1 MCFFQRNWFPLLFIS
16 RSSSFPVIQ
25 VNVDIKILWKER
37 LVFFFKSPGAH
48 VIYRRIERGA
58 WNAKISPQL
67 QHTPP
72 PTGWLLTPSPS
83 PSVCTLSV
91 RSYADVITNFSRM
104 DRWPNFLKGLRS
116 RAWSSAKIDLHC
128 HFFFISE
135 FQTVHGR
142 ILAVNMAYLRKK
154 RQTAGNEKDGEHAY
168 KEIVK
173 INKGIQI
180 TSLNKF
186 IYLLLK

>member
-16 RSSSFPVIQ
+16 RSSSLPVIQ
-25 VNVDIKILWKER
+25 VNVDIKILWKES
-37 LVFFFKSPGAH
+37 LFFFSLSKSPGAH

-58 WNAKISPQL
+58 WN
-67 QHTPP
+67 

-128 HFFFISE
+128 HFFFRFRVSDSSWPN
-135 FQTVHGR
+135 FGGKHGA
-142 ILAVNMAYLRKK
+142 LKK
-154 RQTAGNEKDGEHAY
+154 ETSDGREWHRWR
-168 KEIVK
+168 
-173 INKGIQI
+173 
-180 TSLNKF
+180 TRL
-186 IYLLLK
+186 

>member
-1 MCFFQRNWFPLLFIS
+1 MFFFQQNWFPLLFIS
-16 RSSSFPVIQ
+16 RSSSLLVIQ

-37 LVFFFKSPGAH
+37 LFFFSKSPGAH
-48 VIYRRIERGA
+48 VIYRRIERVA

-104 DRWPNFLKGLRS
+104 DRWPNFPNGLRS

-128 HFFFISE
+128 HFFFRFRVSDSSWPN
-135 FQTVHGR
+135 FGCKHGS
-142 ILAVNMAYLRKK
+142 LKK
-154 RQTAGNEKDGEHAY
+154 EKSDGREWHRWRAR
-168 KEIVK
+168 
-173 INKGIQI
+173 
-180 TSLNKF
+180 L
-186 IYLLLK
+186 

>member
-1 MCFFQRNWFPLLFIS
+1 M
-16 RSSSFPVIQ
+16 
-25 VNVDIKILWKER
+25 ER
-37 LVFFFKSPGAH
+37 KNLFFFSKSPGAH

-83 PSVCTLSV
+83 PSVCTVRV

-104 DRWPNFLKGLRS
+104 DRWPNFPNGLRS
-116 RAWSSAKIDLHC
+116 REWSSAKIDLHC
-128 HFFFISE
+128 HFFFFVLE

-142 ILAVNMAYLRKK
+142 ILAVNMAHLRKK
-154 RQTAGNEKDGEHAY
+154 RQTAGNETDGEHAY

-180 TSLNKF
+180 TWLNKF
-186 IYLLLK
+186 IYLMLK